1 MLRDDISK
9 LRDDISM
16 LRDDISMLK
25 DGTSMLRDDISML
38 KDGFPMYDNPS
49 NIRKHLYTD
58 IHFYRLMVL
67 RYWLNTD
74 VRREN
79 TDVRREITDVRW
91 VGFHP
96 PCYNVFK

>member
-16 LRDDISMLK
+16 FRDYISK
-25 DGTSMLRDDISML
+25 LRDDISML

-58 IHFYRLMVL
+58 IHFNRLM
-67 RYWLNTD
+67 YYA
-74 VRREN
+74 
-79 TDVRREITDVRW
+79 I
-91 VGFHP
+91 G
-96 PCYNVFK
+96 